1 MVGRMDMGDLL
12 ELLGIETP
20 IVQAPMAGTATPKLA
35 IAVSNAGALG
45 SIGIGT
51 SPVDQARAAI
61 REIRSGTDRPFHV
74 NLFCDPPANENPVR
88 DEAWLEFLAPQFHA
102 FGAVPPESLVD
113 TSQSFLGNDVM
124 LAMILEERPPV
135 VSFHFG
141 LPEAE
146 VLAALKNAGII
157 LIGCATNLEDARVIE
172 AAGLDAVIAQ
182 GIEAGGHR
190 GLFDLDRPD
199 EKLGTFALT
208 RLLARELTIPV
219 ISAGGVMDGAGI
231 AACLALGAQAA
242 QLGTAFIGCPESAAS
257 DDYRRALLGPDG
269 ASTTHT
275 AAISGRPARG
285 MVNHFMRETAR
296 PDAPEIPDYPLA
308 YHAYKS
314 LSAAALAAGNHDYGT
329 RWAGQGAM
337 LSRSMPAAELVETLK
352 SEMSAARTR
361 IPN

>member
-1 MVGRMDMGDLL
+1 MADLL
-12 ELLGIETP
+12 ALLRIETP
-20 IVQAPMAGTATPKLA
+20 IIQAPMAGTATPKLA

-51 SPVDQARAAI
+51 STVDQARAAI
-61 REIRSGTDRPFHV
+61 REIRAGTDRPFHV
-74 NLFCDPPANENPVR
+74 NLFCDPPVKENPVR
-88 DEAWLEFLAPQFHA
+88 DEAWLDFLAPQFHA
-102 FGAVPPESLVD
+102 FGAVPPESLVN
-113 TSQSFLGNDVM
+113 TSQSLLGNDAM

-146 VLAALKNAGII
+146 VLAVLKNAGIV
-157 LIGCATNLEDARVIE
+157 LIGCATNLDDGWAIE

-208 RLLARELTIPV
+208 RLLVRELTIPV

-231 AACLALGAQAA
+231 AACLALGAGAA
-242 QLGTAFIGCPESAAS
+242 QLGTAFISCPESAAS
-257 DDYRRALLGPDG
+257 EDYRRALRGSDAG
-269 ASTTHT
+269 RTAHT

-285 MVNHFMRETAR
+285 MINHFMREAAR
-296 PDAPEIPDYPLA
+296 PDAPAIPDYPLA
-308 YHAYKS
+308 YHAYKT
-314 LSAAALAAGNHDYGT
+314 LSTAASAAGNHDYGT

-337 LSRSMPAAELVETLK
+337 LARSMPAADLVTVLRSELAE
-352 SEMSAARTR
+352 ARTR
-361 IPN
+361 IPR